1 MSGKTVLVVDD
12 EPAIREMILVA
23 LEMADYDCMEAAD
36 AREAHALIIDKQ
48 PDIILLD
55 WMLPGGNGLELI
67 RRLKREANTQFI
79 PVIMLTARTDEDHK
93 IRGLETGADDYVTK
107 PFSPR
112 ELIARINALLR
123 RSAPELE
130 SGTYSCQGLELDAN
144 SHRVFVDK
152 QAIEIGPTE
161 FRLLQFFLSHQ
172 DRVFTRAQILDSVW
186 GSNIYLEERTVDVH
200 IKRLRTALKA
210 AAPDASNDSV
220 GNKIDYSAYI
230 HTIRGTGYRFSA

>member
-1 MSGKTVLVVDD
+1 MTVKKILIVEDEIAIRDMLRAALLAADFECLEAGDIHQAYVLVVDQ
-12 EPAIREMILVA
+12 
-23 LEMADYDCMEAAD
+23 
-36 AREAHALIIDKQ
+36 Q
-48 PDIILLD
+48 PDLILLD